1 MKKND
6 FRKNIKL
13 TDPIFN
19 KLKALMKVKDVK
31 QYELIEILIDFYVTN
46 KLSEKEKEFFNY
58 QLKELNKEV
67 NNENE

>member
-13 TDPIFN
+13 TEPIFN

-31 QYELIEILIDFYVTN
+31 QYELIEIILDFYVTN
-46 KLSEKEKEFFNY
+46 KLNEKEREFFNY
-58 QLKELNKEV
+58 QLEELRKEE
-67 NNENE
+67 EEHE

>member
-13 TDPIFN
+13 TEPIFN

-31 QYELIEILIDFYVTN
+31 QYELIEIILDFYVTN
-46 KLSEKEKEFFNY
+46 KLSEKEREFFNY
-58 QLKELNKEV
+58 QLEELRKEEHKDE
-67 NNENE
+67 

>member
-13 TDPIFN
+13 TEPIFN

-31 QYELIEILIDFYVTN
+31 QYELIEILLDFYVTN
-46 KLSEKEKEFFNY
+46 KLSEKEREFFNY
-58 QLKELNKEV
+58 QLDELRKEEHKDE
-67 NNENE
+67 

>member
-13 TDPIFN
+13 TEPIFN

-31 QYELIEILIDFYVTN
+31 QYELIEILLDFYVTN
-46 KLSEKEKEFFNY
+46 KLNEKEREFFNY
-58 QLKELNKEV
+58 QLDELRKEEHKDE
-67 NNENE
+67 